1 MNKLIEKAKVLQGNI
16 GVIIALITS
25 CVFIYT
31 TYVKDNPISIYI
43 KNQRVQGEALNAEL
57 DLDKVI
63 FGKYHLKLYHANKN
77 SKGQY
82 KYSYLNYEGRYY
94 KAWVD
99 PTSGYWEYLDGK
111 EVNFIKE
118 LSH

>member
-1 MNKLIEKAKVLQGNI
+1 MIFDNIKKIEGKLS
-16 GVIIALITS
+16 IIIS
-25 CVFIYT
+25 CVAALVFVYNGYI
-31 TYVKDNPISIYI
+31 KDNPISVYI
-43 KNQRVQGEALNAEL
+43 KNQRVQGEALNSCF
-57 DLDKVI
+57 DLDKPI
-63 FGKYHLKLYHANKN
+63 LNRYHLRLYHSDKN
-77 SKGQY
+77 EKGQY

-111 EVNFIKE
+111 EVSFIKE